1 LVTPG
6 LAAVKTDPTFAISP
20 GAGAGM
26 LTEVVGGLDVISE
39 LGCENEGDDVGK
51 EDSTIVTF
59 VGEVVGE
66 TTVVSVGVD
75 VATR

>member
-1 LVTPG
+1 MVTPG

-26 LTEVVGGLDVISE
+26 LTEVVGGLDVIS